1 MMYRSGWAT
10 KPGQEVTLAIELR
23 VRFFEEILRA
33 VVPAKHDP
41 ELYGTREAWQAAVQ
55 KSSVRL
61 QWDPDHDRANP

>member
-41 ELYGTREAWQAAVQ
+41 ELYGTREEWQAAVQ